1 MSAQDAPAF
10 LDTSYVVRYLTN
22 SPPTMAALAARVI
35 DSDEPL
41 VLTESILLETAF
53 VLGGSV
59 YQVPRESIVDAL
71 AALVQRRN
79 IHLPVL
85 PKHRVLEAL
94 ELCRNSKRYS
104 FTDSFLWAQ
113 ALEAG
118 IGTRVYAFDGRFPS
132 RGITIV
138 GNERV

>member
-1 MSAQDAPAF
+1 VSAQDDPAF

-22 SPPTMAALAARVI
+22 SPPAMAAQAARVI

-53 VLGGSV
+53 VLGGSI
-59 YQVPRESIVDAL
+59 YKIPREGIVDAL

-85 PKHRVLEAL
+85 SKPRALEAL

-104 FTDSFLWAQ
+104 FTDALLWAQ

-118 IGTRVYAFDGRFPS
+118 VGRRIYSFDGRFPS

-138 GNERV
+138 GDERA